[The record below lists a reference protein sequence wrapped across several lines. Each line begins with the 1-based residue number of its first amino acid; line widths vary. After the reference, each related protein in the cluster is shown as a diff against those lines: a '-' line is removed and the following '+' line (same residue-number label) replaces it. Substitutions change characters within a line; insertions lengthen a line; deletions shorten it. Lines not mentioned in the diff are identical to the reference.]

1 MNIKLIKEKWRRFYK
16 RGFVTGIFVIS
27 FICIIDQT
35 LQSPFFFNKIE
46 NINIFLYT
54 ISFVF
59 FGSIF
64 SGLIS
69 LFILVFLSFITV
81 PKK

>member
-69 LFILVFLSFITV
+69 LFLLFFLSFITV